1 MPEPTF
7 SQPDRRN
14 FALPILLALGILAV
28 AAGLLAYFFPYKK
41 PQLAITHSAVYIGR
55 TVFERQNYQNGTNV
69 VGQGPSA
76 EDDLYVLTT
85 VHVSNPLRVP
95 LTLNDFTATLTAGD
109 GSQMK
114 IAAIEKPDLSTVFT
128 AFPALKP
135 LVTTPLLRETTIAP
149 GQSADGVIVLPFPVS
164 KTAWDQRQSAILTI
178 EFYRDSVD
186 AVFKMLVE

>member
-1 MPEPTF
+1 
-7 SQPDRRN
+7 
-14 FALPILLALGILAV
+14 
-28 AAGLLAYFFPYKK
+28 
-41 PQLAITHSAVYIGR
+41 VYIGR

-85 VHVSNPLRVP
+85 VHVSNPLKVP
-95 LTLNDFTATLTAGD
+95 LTLNDFTATLTAAD

-114 IAAIEKPDLSTVFT
+114 IGAIEKPDLPTVFT

-135 LVTTPLLRETTIAP
+135 LVATPLLRETTIAP

-178 EFYRDSVD
+178 EFYRESPVTLTIP
-186 AVFKMLVE
+186 KS